1 MHVFATLVTYPTT
14 VHPMPYTYVDG
25 VALYTAMDRFAA
37 YAHANGC
44 TFEEARALDDVTDLR
59 EIELSNAGMVR

>member
-1 MHVFATLVTYPTT
+1 MHGFTTLVTYPTT
-14 VHPMPYTYVDG
+14 VYPTPYTYVNG

-44 TFEEARALDDVTDLR
+44 THEEARALDTVTDLR
-59 EIELSNAGMVR
+59 EIELSNAGIIR